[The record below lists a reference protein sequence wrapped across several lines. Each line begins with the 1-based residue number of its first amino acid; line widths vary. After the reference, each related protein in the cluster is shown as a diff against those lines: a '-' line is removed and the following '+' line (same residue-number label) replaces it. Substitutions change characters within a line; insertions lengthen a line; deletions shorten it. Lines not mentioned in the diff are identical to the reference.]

1 MKKILLSFIFF
12 LFIFNPFFLERIN
25 FSLAQEIGEPKVAE
39 EVKNLNYPIPYI
51 PVLKDLNYKPERS
64 ALLKT
69 ENFLTGTLVFT
80 GRYSGSSL
88 VEFYRVQMRAQGWE
102 EIGSFASKVIF
113 LAFRRPEGYAFI
125 SISEGMILTEV
136 RIVTILSG
144 IK

>member
-1 MKKILLSFIFF
+1 MKKIIFFIFF
-12 LFIFNPFFLERIN
+12 LFFNLFFLEEIN
-25 FSLAQEIGEPKVAE
+25 FSLAQEVIESKVAE
-39 EVKNLNYPIPYI
+39 EIKDLNYPIPYI
-51 PVLKDLNYKPERS
+51 PVLKDLNYKPEKS

-125 SISEGMILTEV
+125 SISEGMFLTEV
-136 RIVTILSG
+136 RILTILSG